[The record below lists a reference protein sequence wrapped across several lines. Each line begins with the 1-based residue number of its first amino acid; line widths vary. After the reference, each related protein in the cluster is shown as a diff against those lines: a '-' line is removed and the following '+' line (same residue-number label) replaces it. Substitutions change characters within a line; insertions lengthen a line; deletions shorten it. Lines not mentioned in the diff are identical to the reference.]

1 MNKYIIFY
9 TFCQYIEVSLIF
21 IKSLNYARI
30 ISSFRRFI
38 FCSMY
43 LEKLEIQGFKSFANP
58 TELVFNRDLTAIVGP
73 NGSGKSNIADAVRWV
88 LGEQSSKTLR
98 SKKADDVIFSGS
110 DKKGRL
116 GFAQVD
122 LYLNN
127 KDRSSDVD
135 YEQIVV
141 TRKIDRKGESEYL
154 VNNSKVR
161 LLDIQLM
168 LAKAN
173 FGQKTYSV
181 IGQGM
186 IDSILTSSSQE
197 RKEFFDEATGV
208 RQFQIKKNQS
218 INKLDNTKKNLEQ
231 TGQILG
237 ELVPRLRSLTRQ
249 VHKLDRREKIETE
262 LHELQTKY
270 YSFISNNL
278 SEDLKIKKVDFDK
291 LQIEVSE
298 LNQQLVELQTKLE
311 KEEKSSSRQEN
322 FELLQSKLSQTQNE
336 LNALLKEK
344 TILEGQSDLKLMSSG
359 KGDVVWLK
367 KRIEDLNNAISKSNL
382 NLEEKRSQQK
392 TAKEEL
398 DVLEKKRNK
407 ILEEFKQLEDR
418 LMNSNGSSISTDEL
432 SDRLRNIF
440 EQQKSFQETLNSLAN
455 IDDLSGLK
463 QASQGITDAIS
474 RLWGRVKKPKED
486 DRQRWQI
493 EFNKLL
499 TSKDTLVAEI
509 STARTK
515 LALSENDISKLEE
528 KIQEDK
534 DDLLKLELEKQ
545 ASLDKSGSNESLKK
559 QMDALQ
565 LKIDAKNDE
574 LNEFEEN
581 IKTFNEQEESK
592 KKTLVEAQKSFRE
605 VQAEF
610 NYKNNKLNEVKVDLA
625 RLETRQEELDKEIA
639 EEFPELEIKEIDK
652 VDLDKSRQQIQNLKA
667 QLGVIGGIDKA
678 VVEEYK
684 EVKERHDFLSEQTQ
698 DLDEAIGHLEK
709 VIKDLDE
716 SISAQFDKSFHNI
729 NKSFHEYFK
738 KLFSGG
744 KAELILDVQEIRV
757 NKNNNNN
764 DDEEEGEEEK
774 DIELKKQYGIEIKAT
789 PPGKK
794 LSSINMLSGGEKAM
808 TSIALICAIIANNPS
823 PFVVLDEV
831 DAALDEANSIRFVD
845 ILDELSSKTQFIA
858 ITHNRATMHKS
869 KIIYGVTMGDDGIS
883 KLLSLSFDEAD
894 EIAA

>member
-1 MNKYIIFY
+1 
-9 TFCQYIEVSLIF
+9 
-21 IKSLNYARI
+21 
-30 ISSFRRFI
+30 
-38 FCSMY
+38 MY

-73 NGSGKSNIADAVRWV
+73 NGSGKSNVADAVRWV

-98 SKKADDVIFSGS
+98 SKKAEDVIFSGS

-127 KDRSSDVD
+127 SDKSADVD
-135 YEQIVV
+135 YDQIII

-154 VNNSKVR
+154 INNNKVR
-161 LLDIQLM
+161 LLDIQLL

-186 IDSILTSSSQE
+186 IDSILTSSAQE

-208 RQFQIKKNQS
+208 KQFQIKKNQA
-218 INKLDNTKKNLEQ
+218 INKLDGTKKNLDQ
-231 TGQILG
+231 TGQILA
-237 ELVPRLRSLTRQ
+237 ELTPRLRSLTRQ
-249 VHKLDRREKIETE
+249 VNKLDRREKIETE
-262 LHELQTKY
+262 LNELQTNY

-278 SEDLKIKKVDFDK
+278 NKDLKEKQINFDK
-291 LQIEVSE
+291 LQAEVSE

-322 FELLQSKLSQTQNE
+322 FELLQGKLSQTQSE

-344 TILEGQSDLKLMSSG
+344 TILDGQADLKLMSSG
-359 KGDVVWLK
+359 KGDIVWLK
-367 KRIEDLNNAISKSNL
+367 KRIDDIKNTVSKHTL
-382 NLEEKRSQQK
+382 ILEEKRTHLK
-392 TAKEEL
+392 AAKEEL
-398 DVLEKKRNK
+398 DILEDKRNK
-407 ILEEFKQLEDR
+407 ILDEFKQLEDR
-418 LMNSNGSSISTDEL
+418 LMGSNGSSLSTEEL
-432 SDRLRNIF
+432 SDKIKNIF
-440 EQQKSFQETLNSLAN
+440 EQQKSFQDSLNSLAN

-499 TSKDTLVAEI
+499 TSKDTLVSEI
-509 STARTK
+509 SEARTK

-528 KIQEDK
+528 QVQENK
-534 DDLLKLELEKQ
+534 AELEKLELEKQ
-545 ASLDKSGSNESLKK
+545 ASLDQSGNSDSLKK
-559 QMDALQ
+559 QMEALQ
-565 LKIDAKNDE
+565 NKVEVKNEELAKAE
-574 LNEFEEN
+574 GA
-581 IKTFNEQEESK
+581 IKSFNEQEEGK
-592 KKTLVEAQKSFRE
+592 KKSLVDTQKNFRE
-605 VQAEF
+605 IQADF
-610 NYKNNKLNEVKVDLA
+610 NYKNNKLNEVKVELA

-639 EEFPELEIKEIDK
+639 EEFPELEIKDIES
-652 VDLDKSRQQIQNLKA
+652 VDLEKSRQQINNLRG
-667 QLGVIGGIDKA
+667 QLSVIGGIDKT

-684 EVKERHDFLSEQTQ
+684 EVSERHEFLSEQTE
-698 DLDEAIGHLEK
+698 DLEQAITHLEK
-709 VIKDLDE
+709 IIKDLDE
-716 SISAQFDKSFHNI
+716 SISAQFDKSFSNI
-729 NKSFHEYFK
+729 NKTFHEYFK

-744 KAELILDVQEIRV
+744 KAELILDIQEV
-757 NKNNNNN
+757 KLYKNNTA
-764 DDEEEGEEEK
+764 DEEEDDKEVEV
-774 DIELKKQYGIEIKAT
+774 KKQYGIEIKAT

-845 ILDELSSKTQFIA
+845 IIDELSSKTQFIA
-858 ITHNRATMHKS
+858 ITHNRATMHKA
-869 KIIYGVTMGDDGIS
+869 KIIYGVTMGDDSVS

>member
-1 MNKYIIFY
+1 
-9 TFCQYIEVSLIF
+9 
-21 IKSLNYARI
+21 
-30 ISSFRRFI
+30 
-38 FCSMY
+38 MY
-43 LEKLEIQGFKSFANP
+43 LEKLEIQGFKSFASP

-98 SKKADDVIFSGS
+98 SKKAEDVIFSGS

-127 KDRSSDVD
+127 KDRVADMD

-154 VNNSKVR
+154 INNSKVR

-186 IDSILTSSSQE
+186 IDSILTSSAQE

-208 RQFQIKKNQS
+208 KQFQIKKNQS

-231 TGQILG
+231 TGQILA
-237 ELVPRLRSLTRQ
+237 ELTPRVRSLTRQ
-249 VHKLDRREKIETE
+249 VNKLDRREKIEAE
-262 LHELQTKY
+262 LTELQTSY
-270 YSFISNNL
+270 YSFIGNNL
-278 SEDLKIKKVDFDK
+278 GGDLKEKQNNFDK
-291 LQIEVSE
+291 LQAEVSE
-298 LNQQLVELQTKLE
+298 LNQQLIELQTKLE

-322 FELLQSKLSQTQNE
+322 FDLLQNKLTQTQNE
-336 LNALLKEK
+336 LNVLLKEK
-344 TILEGQSDLKLMSSG
+344 TILEGRADLKLMSSG
-359 KGDVVWLK
+359 KGDIVWLK
-367 KRIEDLNNAISKSNL
+367 KRIEDLRNAISKNNL
-382 NLEEKRSQQK
+382 SLEENSGQLKA
-392 TAKEEL
+392 AKEEL
-398 DVLEKKRNK
+398 DILEGKRNK

-418 LMNSNGSSISTDEL
+418 LMNSNGSSISTEEL
-432 SDRLRNIF
+432 SDKLKSIF
-440 EQQKSFQETLNSLAN
+440 EKQRSFQNSLNVLAN

-463 QASQGITDAIS
+463 QASQGITDSIS

-486 DRQRWQI
+486 DKQRWRA
-493 EFNKLL
+493 EFNKSL
-499 TSKDTLVAEI
+499 TSKDNLVSEI
-509 STARTK
+509 SEARTR
-515 LALSENDISKLEE
+515 LALSENDINKLEE
-528 KIQEDK
+528 KIQDDK
-534 DDLLKLELEKQ
+534 DELAKLELEKQ
-545 ASLDKSGSNESLKK
+545 ASLDKSGNSESLQK
-559 QMDALQ
+559 QMEALQ
-565 LKIDAKNDE
+565 AKVDAKNDE
-574 LNEFEEN
+574 LNKAEGGV
-581 IKTFNEQEESK
+581 KTFNEQEEGK
-592 KKTLVEAQKSFRE
+592 KKALVETQKSFRE
-605 VQAEF
+605 IQADF
-610 NYKNNKLNEVKVDLA
+610 NYKNNKLNEVKVELA

-639 EEFPELEIKEIDK
+639 EEFPELEIKQVDK
-652 VDLDKSRQQIQNLKA
+652 VDLEKSRQQINNLKA
-667 QLGVIGGIDKA
+667 QLSVIGGIDKA
-678 VVEEYK
+678 VIEEYK
-684 EVKERHDFLSEQTQ
+684 EVKERHDFLTEQTE
-698 DLDEAIGHLEK
+698 DLDQAISHLEK

-716 SISAQFDKSFHNI
+716 SISAQFDKSFGNI

-744 KAELILDVQEIRV
+744 KAELILDIQEIRI
-757 NKNNNNN
+757 NRNND
-764 DDEEEGEEEK
+764 DDEEEDDDTEVEV
-774 DIELKKQYGIEIKAT
+774 KKQYGIEIKAT

-858 ITHNRATMHKS
+858 ITHNRATMHKA
-869 KIIYGVTMGDDGIS
+869 KIIYGVTMGDDSVS